1 MWKGG
6 VELSILV
13 DKDLIAFRGLFL
25 EINFQNESS
34 FLVLLLIPTV
44 AACSE
49 QLIILLIQIEIESA
63 CRAEISGLHD
73 RFYYTLRVLPAS
85 ILYEARRRPLN
96 RPMAIESDTG
106 SGSEAP

>member
-13 DKDLIAFRGLFL
+13 DKYLIAFRGLFL

-63 CRAEISGLHD
+63 CRAEIGGLHGSTIYQNEF
-73 RFYYTLRVLPAS
+73 RFNFIYPSEPLILRDP
-85 ILYEARRRPLN
+85 PQ
-96 RPMAIESDTG
+96 P
-106 SGSEAP
+106 